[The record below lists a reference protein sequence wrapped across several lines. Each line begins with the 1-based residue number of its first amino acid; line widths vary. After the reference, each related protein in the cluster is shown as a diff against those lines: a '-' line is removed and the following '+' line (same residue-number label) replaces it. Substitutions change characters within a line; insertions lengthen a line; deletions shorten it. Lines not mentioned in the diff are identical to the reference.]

1 VSPNLTK
8 KFGTI
13 IFGTDKLHGV
23 LCKTA
28 VKNALTAG
36 YRIID
41 TAQAYGNE
49 EAIGEA
55 VQETGLARKGV
66 FVITKISSGWWK
78 NPQSFEE
85 AYSSAQGSV
94 RRLGMSYLD
103 LLLVHAPEE
112 DKKARIVTRQ
122 ALEKLRKDVIAMH
135 IGVNNYNAKDIVEMQ
150 TYSTTGPPAVNRI
163 EVRDTGLCLMFTQ
176 LIS

>member
-1 VSPNLTK
+1 
-8 KFGTI
+8 
-13 IFGTDKLHGV
+13 
-23 LCKTA
+23 
-28 VKNALTAG
+28 
-36 YRIID
+36 
-41 TAQAYGNE
+41 
-49 EAIGEA
+49 
-55 VQETGLARKGV
+55 
-66 FVITKISSGWWK
+66 
-78 NPQSFEE
+78 
-85 AYSSAQGSV
+85 
-94 RRLGMSYLD
+94 MSYLD

-112 DKKARIVTRQ
+112 DKKARIVTWQ